1 MHTLDLL
8 RAIFLDHSFSKR
20 RELTATSFT
29 SSYTERRKSYRYVK
43 KLERYLK
50 NLEEDPNFSEK
61 YLYLPLQCVPEGR
74 NLNLMVDSQIV
85 LAKMAAEVLPDGWKV
100 YVKEHPHQYIV
111 DNRAK
116 YYYLNFIENFKSKD
130 FYESI
135 KKIPNVSLIKRN
147 VSSEELMNHSKGVV
161 SGLGSVLFE
170 ALLADKPMIICDKCH
185 PLAKYKEILRGF
197 EYNGLKNS
205 IEAIKNGYQPD
216 YSDVVKFLDN
226 YVVNEKNGTAENT
239 IRLIMGQ

>member
-1 MHTLDLL
+1 
-8 RAIFLDHSFSKR
+8 
-20 RELTATSFT
+20 
-29 SSYTERRKSYRYVK
+29 
-43 KLERYLK
+43 
-50 NLEEDPNFSEK
+50 
-61 YLYLPLQCVPEGR
+61 
-74 NLNLMVDSQIV
+74 
-85 LAKMAAEVLPDGWKV
+85 
-100 YVKEHPHQYIV
+100 
-111 DNRAK
+111 
-116 YYYLNFIENFKSKD
+116 
-130 FYESI
+130 
-135 KKIPNVSLIKRN
+135 
-147 VSSEELMNHSKGVV
+147 MNHSKGVV

-197 EYNGLKNS
+197 EYNKLKNS